1 MILEFNILL
10 EAPPD
15 PGRGGV
21 VERKDD
27 LYPESYWVVVGDI
40 VLCRNWNHLYLL
52 QKIPQKEDDFILPL
66 VLDWHCDAPADSVRC
81 DDGVIV
87 NPGVCFDLTPAV
99 VDVPACDDSELPPDA
114 SIDHDASNG
123 NFPSNS
129 ELLNALDLAVN
140 DLPNN
145 TNLADANGEHASFD
159 NVLLVDC
166 QYDLLDNNKRTN
178 AKRDVQIDPS
188 SSLVLPLAKTGTVPE
203 RCSKLISHKSKPD
216 WQTTTIW

>member
-1 MILEFNILL
+1 M
-10 EAPPD
+10 
-15 PGRGGV
+15 
-21 VERKDD
+21 
-27 LYPESYWVVVGDI
+27 
-40 VLCRNWNHLYLL
+40 YLL
-52 QKIPQKEDDFILPL
+52 QKIPQKETDFILPL

-99 VDVPACDDSELPPDA
+99 VYVPACDDSELQPDA

-129 ELLNALDLAVN
+129 ELVNALDLAVN

-145 TNLADANGEHASFD
+145 TNLADDTNLGEHASFD
-159 NVLLVDC
+159 VLLADR
-166 QYDLLDNNKRTN
+166 QSDLLNNNKRTN

-188 SSLVLPLAKTGTVPE
+188 SSLVLPL
-203 RCSKLISHKSKPD
+203 KLTLSQNDVQS
-216 WQTTTIW
+216 